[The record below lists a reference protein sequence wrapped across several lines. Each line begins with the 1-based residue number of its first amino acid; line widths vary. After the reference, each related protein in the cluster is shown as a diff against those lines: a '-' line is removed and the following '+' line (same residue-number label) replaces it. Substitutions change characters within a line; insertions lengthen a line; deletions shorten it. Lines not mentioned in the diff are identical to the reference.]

1 MTDMNKTQIE
11 PTEKAEILK
20 ALSHP
25 KRVEFLEWMREPENH
40 FCSQAHPVEM
50 GICAGQFEK
59 CCGLSQ
65 STVSQHLSVLEKAGL
80 ITLKRVGQWSFYQRN
95 EDRIAAFIEELRNT
109 L

>member
-1 MTDMNKTQIE
+1 MTDMTRTDIS
-11 PTEKAEILK
+11 PIDKAEILK

-25 KRVEFLEWMREPENH
+25 KRVEFLEWMRQPGEH
-40 FCSQAHPVEM
+40 FCDQAHPLEM
-50 GICAGQFEK
+50 GICANQFEK

-80 ITLKRVGQWSFYQRN
+80 VSLRRVGQWAFYQRN
-95 EDRIAAFIEELRNT
+95 EDRIAAFIEALRKT